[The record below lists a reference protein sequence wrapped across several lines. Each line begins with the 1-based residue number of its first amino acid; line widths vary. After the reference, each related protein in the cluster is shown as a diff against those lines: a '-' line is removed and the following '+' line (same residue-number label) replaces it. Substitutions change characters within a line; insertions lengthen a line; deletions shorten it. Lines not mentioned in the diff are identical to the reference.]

1 MQEFDPESFSRFDG
15 KEGRPV
21 YIAHQGKVFD
31 VTNSKLWKT
40 GEHMKRHPAGRDLTA
55 EIEAAPHGTEV
66 LERYPQVGVIKKTE
80 EAQRAM
86 PRFLPGLLARYPF
99 LRRHIHPMMVHFPI
113 VFMISPTL
121 FIALYFI
128 TGNPSFETTSWYN
141 LGAGILFSLPA
152 IGSGFFTWWL
162 NYLARPM
169 RPVTIKIYLSL
180 ILVGVSVL
188 AFAWRMTDPGILVR
202 NTGMS
207 LLYFLLILSLIP
219 TVSAIGW
226 YGATLTFPLEKK

>member
-55 EIEAAPHGTEV
+55 EIGAAPHGTEV

-86 PRFLPGLLARYPF
+86 PRFYRASWPAIPF
-99 LRRHIHPMMVHFPI
+99 
-113 VFMISPTL
+113 S
-121 FIALYFI
+121 
-128 TGNPSFETTSWYN
+128 
-141 LGAGILFSLPA
+141 AGIF
-152 IGSGFFTWWL
+152 
-162 NYLARPM
+162 
-169 RPVTIKIYLSL
+169 
-180 ILVGVSVL
+180 
-188 AFAWRMTDPGILVR
+188 
-202 NTGMS
+202 
-207 LLYFLLILSLIP
+207 IP
-219 TVSAIGW
+219 
-226 YGATLTFPLEKK
+226 